1 MMHSDSTVC
10 NTSPVLRY
18 SCRGPVK
25 ENTAVGQLTVKHND
39 NPTTLSVA
47 NKIEFAL
54 FHRYVHVTSWRICL
68 SCLQL
73 TSILIPRTGMAI
85 LDAPIRSH
93 CPRIASQLPGG
104 RSTFVRPGI
113 LPALIADGIH
123 IIPCYPIYR
132 RLLLVTAYIFGV
144 MLGAGTFS
152 GNLGWIPGVSGQTS
166 SMSDRS
172 NTTVGS
178 PCKTVVRAVLKRFY
192 VMADCIPSGRP

>member
-54 FHRYVHVTSWRICL
+54 FH
-68 SCLQL
+68 
-73 TSILIPRTGMAI
+73 SILIPRTGMAI

-172 NTTVGS
+172 SGS
-178 PCKTVVRAVLKRFY
+178 VISC
-192 VMADCIPSGRP
+192 